1 MSDGGYRSNGVTRAL
16 SGLGHLR
23 PIHVCRLPGWGVSP
37 IHKPGIG
44 PIVEQASFLDGGD
57 TPTKRGLEMQTTP
70 MTRTKRPW
78 LKWLGIAA
86 GVAIAGYLAV
96 VVAFVA
102 ALSHYGI

>member
-1 MSDGGYRSNGVTRAL
+1 
-16 SGLGHLR
+16 
-23 PIHVCRLPGWGVSP
+23 
-37 IHKPGIG
+37 
-44 PIVEQASFLDGGD
+44 
-57 TPTKRGLEMQTTP
+57 MQTTP